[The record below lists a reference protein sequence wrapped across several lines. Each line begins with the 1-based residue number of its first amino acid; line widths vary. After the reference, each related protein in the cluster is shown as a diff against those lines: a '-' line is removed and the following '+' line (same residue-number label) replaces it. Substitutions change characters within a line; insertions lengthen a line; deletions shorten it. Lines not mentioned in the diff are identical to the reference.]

1 MRIRRW
7 WDRFLGKLTVG
18 RKNSPM
24 SIPLVVVYSYAGTP
38 EPHPVKEVDREGAF
52 VVTKDTWYPGTIV
65 TMVFQYDPNYLQV
78 VQIAGNPKAAL
89 EMRAKLMR
97 FEPDGV
103 GVRFLYLNKQ
113 ERRRFKSFLEGAE
126 VRGAV

>member
-1 MRIRRW
+1 
-7 WDRFLGKLTVG
+7 
-18 RKNSPM
+18 M

-38 EPHPVKEVDREGAF
+38 EAHSVKEVDREGAF

-65 TMVFQYDPNYLQV
+65 TMVFQYDPKYLQV
-78 VQIAGNPKAAL
+78 VQIAGDPKAAL

-97 FEPDGV
+97 FQPDGV
-103 GVRFLYLNKQ
+103 GVRFIYLNKQ